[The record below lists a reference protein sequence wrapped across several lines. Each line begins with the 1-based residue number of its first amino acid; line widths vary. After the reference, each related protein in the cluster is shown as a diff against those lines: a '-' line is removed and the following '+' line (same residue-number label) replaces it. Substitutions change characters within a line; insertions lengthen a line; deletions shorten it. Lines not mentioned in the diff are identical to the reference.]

1 MLDDVGLDAIL
12 ANLRGDAARLGNR
25 WTGLYGG
32 EEHFIYDAEK
42 SSEAFWW
49 GREFEKRDDGIWAR
63 GETTDIGEQAL
74 KNKRFKFTSFVA
86 DPGQPGAVEKLGG
99 QRVRIRRID
108 SIGFTNFPNGR
119 HLLAPR
125 CRETVSPRTNSSPTH
140 ALSRYLP
147 RPAMYRTHHCHQ
159 LRKTDEG
166 QTVMLAGWV
175 NSRRDHGGVIFIDLR
190 DREGLTQ
197 VVFRPEEHPQVAE
210 ASHGL
215 RGEDVIQV
223 IGKVAARLAGTEN
236 PKLATGDI
244 EVIASEL
251 KVLNKAEV
259 PPFPLD
265 SKVANED
272 LRMSYRYLDLR
283 RAEMAANLRL
293 RHRIVKATRDY
304 LDEAGFL
311 EIETPIL
318 SNPTPEG
325 ARDFLVPSRLNP
337 GHFYAL
343 PQAPQQYKQ
352 LLQVA
357 GLEKYFQIARCFRDE
372 DLRADRQP
380 EFTQIDIEASFITDI
395 EIQTL
400 VEGLLGRIFREAKGI
415 DIPAPF
421 PRMTYQDAMDRFGSD
436 KPDTR
441 FAMELIDLADI
452 FRESQFKVFRSIVDG
467 GGVIK
472 ALNAKGAAALLS
484 KEQLK
489 KWEEWVKTE
498 FGAKGLAYIKWS
510 AGGSGEAGMSGWES
524 PIVKFFSDAEKTA
537 LAARMGFAE
546 GDVLFFGADKWE
558 HVCEVLGRV
567 RLRCAELLELTKNS
581 EALNFL
587 WVVDFP
593 LLAFSPEELKHVA
606 VHHPFTRPKAEDV
619 PLLEAGEYRKVRAL
633 AYDVVL
639 NGVELGGGSI
649 RIHERELQ
657 AKVFEVIGV
666 TSEEQEVKFGHLLK
680 AFSFGAPPHGGIA
693 LGLDR
698 LAMLIVGAES
708 IRDVIAFPKNNR
720 GVDLMTHSPVEVDF
734 KQLREVYIASTAKKG

>member
-1 MLDDVGLDAIL
+1 
-12 ANLRGDAARLGNR
+12 
-25 WTGLYGG
+25 
-32 EEHFIYDAEK
+32 
-42 SSEAFWW
+42 
-49 GREFEKRDDGIWAR
+49 
-63 GETTDIGEQAL
+63 
-74 KNKRFKFTSFVA
+74 
-86 DPGQPGAVEKLGG
+86 
-99 QRVRIRRID
+99 
-108 SIGFTNFPNGR
+108 
-119 HLLAPR
+119 
-125 CRETVSPRTNSSPTH
+125 
-140 ALSRYLP
+140 
-147 RPAMYRTHHCHQ
+147 MYRTHHCQQ
-159 LRKTDEG
+159 LRPSDIG
-166 QTVMLAGWV
+166 QTVTLAGWV

-215 RGEDVIQV
+215 RSEDVIQLTGV
-223 IGKVAARLAGTEN
+223 VAARLAGSEN
-236 PKLATGDI
+236 ARLATGAVEI
-244 EVIASEL
+244 IASEL
-251 KVLNKAEV
+251 KVLNKADV

-265 SKVANED
+265 DPSVNED
-272 LRMSYRYLDLR
+272 LRLQYRYLDLR
-283 RAEMAANLRL
+283 TARMQRNLRL
-293 RHRIVKATRDY
+293 RHRVVKATRDY
-304 LDEAGFL
+304 LDDAGFL

-325 ARDFLVPSRLNP
+325 ARDFLVPSRLTP
-337 GHFYAL
+337 GSFYAL

-380 EFTQIDIEASFITDI
+380 EFTQIDVEASFITEV

-400 VEGLLGRIFREAKGI
+400 IEGLLARIFREAKGVE
-415 DIPAPF
+415 IPMPF
-421 PRMTYQDAMDRFGSD
+421 PRMAYSEAMNRYGSD

-441 FAMELIDLADI
+441 FGLELVELADI
-452 FRESQFKVFRSIVDG
+452 FRESQFKVFRSVVDG

-472 ALNAKGAAALLS
+472 ALNAKGAAELMS

-510 AGGSGEAGMSGWES
+510 VGGEWES
-524 PIVKFFSDAEKTA
+524 PIVKFFTEAEKAA
-537 LAARMGFAE
+537 LTERMGFAE
-546 GDVLFFGADKWE
+546 GDVLFFGADVKLE
-558 HVCEVLGRV
+558 AVCEVLGRV
-567 RLRCAELLELTKNS
+567 RLRSAELLGLMAAAKDQ
-581 EALNFL
+581 LNFL

-593 LLAFSPEELKHVA
+593 LLAFSPEDHHWVA
-606 VHHPFTRPKAEDV
+606 VHHPFTRPKAEDMT
-619 PLLEAGEYRKVRAL
+619 LLDAGDFAKVRAL

-649 RIHERELQ
+649 RIHEKDLQ
-657 AKVFEVIGV
+657 ARMFAVLGV
-666 TSEEQEVKFGHLLK
+666 TPEEQQLKFAHLLR

-698 LAMLIVGAES
+698 LVMLIVGAES

-720 GVDLMTHSPVEVDF
+720 GTDLMTHSPVEVDF
-734 KQLREVYIASTAKKG
+734 KQLREVYIQSTAKKG